1 MIGKSDI
8 PFPAE
13 MPMKQAIQ
21 ILLLAAV
28 LLALT
33 SCGARR
39 NEVPEPEGETSRPAV
54 PPAAAQEEATLPDAA
69 PEPTP
74 EPLPLVLPD
83 EAERRLAL
91 MSPEEKAWQMMML
104 CSSEPDEVERA
115 AGAGAGGIC
124 LYAQS
129 FTGKSP
135 EEVIAM
141 TDALQR
147 AAPIPLLLAVD
158 EEGGTVVRVSINP
171 QLRQSP
177 FASPHTLYEIGGWPL
192 IESDAAVKAEL
203 LLSLGLN
210 VNLAPVAD
218 TPLSW
223 RNYIYP
229 RCFSTDPE
237 ETADYVARVVRVM
250 KAAGIGSSLKHFP
263 GYGGSADTH
272 TGQAFDERPLEDF
285 TEGDFLP
292 FAAGIGAGADSVLVS
307 HNIVACMDG
316 ERPASLSPEV
326 HRILREELGFEGVI
340 LCDDLEMDAI
350 GMFTGGANAAVAAA
364 LAGNDLI
371 CCRDTESSV
380 RALTEAMESGLLPM
394 EQVDASVLR
403 ILRWKLALGLD
414 LGV

>member
-1 MIGKSDI
+1 
-8 PFPAE
+8 
-13 MPMKQAIQ
+13 MKQAIQ
-21 ILLLAAV
+21 LLLLALCLFA
-28 LLALT
+28 LA
-33 SCGARR
+33 SCGAQKSA
-39 NEVPEPEGETSRPAV
+39 EPEPTEES
-54 PPAAAQEEATLPDAA
+54 PPPTAAPTAIPTAA
-69 PEPTP
+69 PQPVRTPEPTP
-74 EPLPLVLPD
+74 EPLLLPD

-104 CSSEPDEVERA
+104 CSSEPGEVEQA
-115 AGAGAGGIC
+115 AKSGAGGIC
-124 LYAQS
+124 LYAPS
-129 FTGKSP
+129 FAMKSK
-135 EEVIAM
+135 EEVAAM
-141 TDALQR
+141 TEALQN

-171 QLRQSP
+171 QLKQSP
-177 FASPHTLYEIGGWPL
+177 FAAPRYLYERGGWPL
-192 IESDAAVKAEL
+192 IESDAAVKSEL

-223 RNYIYP
+223 TNYIYP
-229 RCFSTDPE
+229 RCFSTDAE

-250 KAAGIGSSLKHFP
+250 KAAGIGCTLKHFP

-272 TGQAFDERPLEDF
+272 TGQAYDDRPIEAF

-292 FAAGIGAGADSVLVS
+292 FLAGIEAGADSVLVS

-326 HRILREELGFEGVI
+326 HRILREDLGFEGVI

-350 GMFTGGANAAVAAA
+350 GMFTGGENAAVAAA
-364 LAGNDLI
+364 LSGNDLI
-371 CCRDTESSV
+371 CCRDLEGSV

-403 ILRWKLALGLD
+403 ILRWKVSLGLD
-414 LGV
+414 IDP